1 MYFLSFWDQFK
12 AAIHST
18 VKLSNIDKFNYI
30 ISYLKDEP
38 LDTICGLTLSS
49 QNYARVVDILHG
61 RYGKKQILI
70 SCQMDVLVKQPRV
83 ASMSDIPNIRNILN
97 SPETSVQ
104 NLTDLNVELNSY
116 GTLLISIIFDRTPNE
131 LRITISRKLKNDV
144 WDSRNLIGIFKQ
156 NFLLVRDVMLSE
168 KMQRMTSLKT
178 RFHWTLIANSSLTT
192 LQIVILLRQQL
203 SHRQQRRL
211 F

>member
-1 MYFLSFWDQFK
+1 MYFLSFWDRFK

-104 NLTDLNVELNSY
+104 NLTDLNVELNS
-116 GTLLISIIFDRTPNE
+116 
-131 LRITISRKLKNDV
+131 
-144 WDSRNLIGIFKQ
+144 
-156 NFLLVRDVMLSE
+156 
-168 KMQRMTSLKT
+168 
-178 RFHWTLIANSSLTT
+178 
-192 LQIVILLRQQL
+192 
-203 SHRQQRRL
+203 
-211 F
+211 

>member
-1 MYFLSFWDQFK
+1 MYFLSFWDRFK

-116 GTLLISIIFDRTPNE
+116 RTLLISIIFDRTPNE

-156 NFLLVRDVMLSE
+156 KLFARERCYAIGKNAENDVP
-168 KMQRMTSLKT
+168 KDPFSLDT
-178 RFHWTLIANSSLTT
+178 HC
-192 LQIVILLRQQL
+192 
-203 SHRQQRRL
+203 
-211 F
+211 

>member
-1 MYFLSFWDQFK
+1 MSFWDQFK

-18 VKLSNIDKFNYI
+18 VKWSNIDKFNYI

-38 LDTICGLTLSS
+38 LDTIRGLTLSS
-49 QNYARVVDILHG
+49 ENYARAADILHE

-70 SCQMDVLVKQPRV
+70 SCQMDVLVKLPRV
-83 ASMSDIPNIRNILN
+83 ASMSDIPNIRNMLN

-116 GTLLISIIFDRTPNE
+116 GTLLTSIIFDRIPNE

-156 NFLLVRDVMLSE
+156 KLFARERCHAIGKNAENDVP
-168 KMQRMTSLKT
+168 KDPFSLDT
-178 RFHWTLIANSSLTT
+178 HC
-192 LQIVILLRQQL
+192 
-203 SHRQQRRL
+203 
-211 F
+211 